1 MSMTD
6 IRVTPEAQAALDALS
21 KAQPA
26 QAQAV
31 HAAMNDLG
39 ISTGEP
45 LHIPSAPPGTPF
57 LALKTS
63 LPDAPVVV
71 YRRTTPDEPGDW
83 LVVSLLS
90 PEEYQQLR
98 RAEEALGA
106 DPAAREI
113 FNAVVAGT
121 VPTSDATMPAG
132 TSPITPTGGAAP
144 TTGPGAPVRP

>member
-31 HAAMNDLG
+31 HAAMNGLD
-39 ISTGEP
+39 TETAEP

-57 LALKTS
+57 LALTTS

-83 LVVSLLS
+83 LVVSLLN
-90 PEEYQQLR
+90 PEQYQQLR
-98 RAEEALGA
+98 RAEEALDA
-106 DPAAREI
+106 NKAAREI
-113 FNAVVAGT
+113 FTAVVEGT
-121 VPTSDATMPAG
+121 VPTSNATTPAR
-132 TSPITPTGGAAP
+132 TPTITQTGGAVP
-144 TTGPGAPVRP
+144 TTGPDAPARQ

>member
-6 IRVTPEAQAALDALS
+6 IRVTPEAQAALDKLS
-21 KAQPA
+21 KEQPE

-31 HAAMNDLG
+31 RAAMNGLD
-39 ISTGEP
+39 TETAEP

-90 PEEYQQLR
+90 PKQYQQLR
-98 RAEEALGA
+98 RAEETLDV
-106 DPAAREI
+106 DPGAREI
-113 FNAVVAGT
+113 FTAVVAGT
-121 VPTSDATMPAG
+121 VPTSDATTPAG
-132 TSPITPTGGAAP
+132 TPTITPTGGAVP
-144 TTGPGAPVRP
+144 TTGPDAPARQ